1 MKAEDAE
8 GERAM
13 ADIKPQVDESAV
25 LALLRGHFAG
35 EIEGLAVVTGGQ
47 IAQTYAFAAD
57 GQEYIIR
64 FNRRMATTFAKEALI
79 SRRYASSRIPIPPI
93 VRLGRLGSLHYAIA
107 PRLPGK
113 PLTELPPAA
122 NEALLPDLLDTL
134 EAIHAC
140 DVADQVGYGIFG
152 DNGAGFFPSW
162 RQYLAAIREEDPEWD
177 FYGKWHALFE
187 TTFLERDVFELIFSH
202 MVDLLD
208 YCPEEKWLVHA
219 NYGFGNVL
227 AHEGRVSGVL
237 DWLDAKYGDFV
248 YDLAWLDFWAPQ
260 QNIPARCAE
269 RYARRGIGVPHF
281 AERLRCY
288 ECYIGLDALRF
299 FAKGGNEAAYRG
311 TREHL
316 LSLLP

>member
-1 MKAEDAE
+1 
-8 GERAM
+8 M
-13 ADIKPQVDESAV
+13 ADIKPQIEEAAV

-35 EIEGLAVVTGGQ
+35 SIEGLAVVGGGQ
-47 IAQTYAFAAD
+47 VAQTYAFAAG
-57 GQEYIIR
+57 GQEYIVR
-64 FNRRMATTFAKEALI
+64 SNRRMATNFAKEALI
-79 SRRYASSRIPIPPI
+79 SRRYASPRIPIPPI
-93 VRLGRLGSLHYAIA
+93 IHLGRLGELRYANA

-122 NEALLPDLLDTL
+122 NEALLPALLDTL

-140 DVADQVGYGIFG
+140 DVADRPGYGIFG
-152 DNGAGFFPSW
+152 DDGTGFFPSW
-162 RQYLAAIREEDPEWD
+162 RQFLAAIREEDPEWD

-187 TTFLERDVFELIFSH
+187 TTFLERDVFELIYRR
-202 MVDLLD
+202 MVSLLD
-208 YCPEEKWLVHA
+208 HCPQEEKWLVHG

-227 AHEGRVSGVL
+227 AHEGSVSGVL
-237 DWLDAKYGDFV
+237 DWLDAKYSDFV

-260 QNIPARCAE
+260 QRIPSRCAE
-269 RYARRGIGVPHF
+269 RYARRGTSVPHF

-299 FAKGGNEAAYRG
+299 FAKGGNEVAYRG
-311 TREHL
+311 TREHI